1 MDRNNNQREIR
12 HEKRDKLQ
20 MCGSVMLLLT
30 NLKCCRRSFD
40 YCVCDSDKCHKHCD
54 VWLCRRQNYWK
65 LDSWEDD
72 SRRRRRLMKNPHGSN
87 HSEATL
93 RAALEN
99 GKRRISV

>member
-1 MDRNNNQREIR
+1 MFLCLYQ
-12 HEKRDKLQ
+12 L
-20 MCGSVMLLLT
+20 CYAVMWV
-30 NLKCCRRSFD
+30 CRYQVF
-40 YCVCDSDKCHKHCD
+40 
-54 VWLCRRQNYWK
+54 WK

-99 GKRRISV
+99 GSIA